1 MSPDRSPLTCVK
13 ATPAG
18 IGDPEARRESP
29 SSVSGETMKRLVTI
43 TLLTTALVLSACA
56 ETGTYPLG
64 EGQCK
69 PTDPV
74 QDLDAADCT
83 VPGS

>member
-1 MSPDRSPLTCVK
+1 MT
-13 ATPAG
+13 
-18 IGDPEARRESP
+18 
-29 SSVSGETMKRLVTI
+29 RLVTI
-43 TLLTTALVLSACA
+43 TLLTTALLLSACA
-56 ETGTYPLG
+56 ETGTYPVSDD
-64 EGQCK
+64 QCK

>member
-1 MSPDRSPLTCVK
+1 
-13 ATPAG
+13 
-18 IGDPEARRESP
+18 
-29 SSVSGETMKRLVTI
+29 MKRLVTI
-43 TLLTTALVLSACA
+43 TFLTTVLVLSACA